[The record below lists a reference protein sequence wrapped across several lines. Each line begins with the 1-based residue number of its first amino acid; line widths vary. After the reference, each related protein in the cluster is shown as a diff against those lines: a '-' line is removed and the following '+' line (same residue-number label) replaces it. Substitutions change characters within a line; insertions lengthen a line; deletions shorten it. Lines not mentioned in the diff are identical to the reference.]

1 MIWGWAKMGVVGGVA
16 EVNKPEP
23 EKGGP
28 ELEQEGGG
36 RKDTW
41 GRTAEWGGSGPA
53 SDESVPLGGGL
64 IQEHSSLVRP
74 HQGLQRGATIN
85 GIIEGMV
92 IVGIKVM
99 GEMVEGSWK
108 ETMERET
115 SLMDWNF

>member
-1 MIWGWAKMGVVGGVA
+1 MAKVD
-16 EVNKPEP
+16 KPES
-23 EKGGP
+23 EERGP

-36 RKDTW
+36 RQESW
-41 GRTAEWGGSGPA
+41 GRAAKWGGSGPA
-53 SDESVPLGGGL
+53 SDESIPLGGWL
-64 IQEHSSLVRP
+64 IREHSSLVRP

-85 GIIEGMV
+85 EIIEGMV